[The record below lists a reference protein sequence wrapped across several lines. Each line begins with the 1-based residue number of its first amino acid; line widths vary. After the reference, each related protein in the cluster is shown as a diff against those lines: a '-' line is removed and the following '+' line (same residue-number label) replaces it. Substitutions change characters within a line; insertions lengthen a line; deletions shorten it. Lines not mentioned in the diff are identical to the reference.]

1 MKIGIDIGGS
11 HIAVG
16 LVDNEGKI
24 IQKIERNIEKQE
36 NIEEY
41 VVNYVDKAIEKI
53 IQTANIK
60 RIGIAAPGN
69 PNGTI
74 ITNLVNLG
82 TKKIDFKI
90 LEEKYNVKIQSIND
104 GKAAAI
110 AEKQYGAMRDHKDC
124 VFLCLGT
131 GIGGAVFLNN
141 QLLQASRN
149 PGFELG
155 HMVIDKNGKTC
166 NCGKKGCFETYCSM
180 KRLKE
185 KLQEVLERM
194 LQNKKVQDAIEL
206 KELVYANKE
215 NNQIKEILD
224 EYIDNLIIGL
234 SNIIDIFEPKI
245 ICLGGS
251 FVYFKEI
258 LYNELV
264 SKMEEKRYVF
274 NKGELPK
281 IVLAELQN
289 DAGIIGATLIN

>member
-11 HIAVG
+11 HIAIG
-16 LVDNEGKI
+16 LVNDEGKI
-24 IQKIERNIEKQE
+24 IEKIEQDIEKQE
-36 NIEEY
+36 NMEEY
-41 VVNYVDKAIEKI
+41 VVNYVDKAIEKMTKNVDI
-53 IQTANIK
+53 DG
-60 RIGIAAPGN
+60 IGIATPGN
-69 PNGTI
+69 PNGTV

-82 TKKIDFKI
+82 IEKIDFKI
-90 LEEKYNVKIQSIND
+90 LEEKYNVNVQSIND
-104 GKAAAI
+104 GKAAGL
-110 AEKQYGAMRDHKDC
+110 AEKQYGAMKEYKDG

-141 QLLQASRN
+141 QLLQANRN

-155 HMVIDKNGKTC
+155 HMVIDRNGKQC

-180 KRLKE
+180 KRLKKE
-185 KLQEVLERM
+185 LQEVLEQI
-194 LQNKKVQDAIEL
+194 LVNKKIQDVIEL
-206 KELVYANKE
+206 KNLVYEKKE
-215 NNQIKEILD
+215 NTQIKEILD

-234 SNIIDIFEPKI
+234 SNVIDIFEPEV

-264 SKMEEKRYVF
+264 AKMEERKYVF
-274 NKGELPK
+274 NKGSLPK
-281 IVLAELQN
+281 IVLAKLQN